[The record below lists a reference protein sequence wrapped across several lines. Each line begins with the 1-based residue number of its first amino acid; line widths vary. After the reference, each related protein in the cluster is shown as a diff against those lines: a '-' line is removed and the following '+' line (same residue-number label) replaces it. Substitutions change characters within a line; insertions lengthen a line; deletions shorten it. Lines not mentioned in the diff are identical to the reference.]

1 MEPLKGW
8 GGMLNEHHAVQFV
21 CLLFFFVVVVV
32 VVVVVGLIVQ

>member
-1 MEPLKGW
+1 
-8 GGMLNEHHAVQFV
+8 MLNEHHAVQFV